1 VGATGS
7 ARDASPSRLVP
18 PSGFV
23 RPLWI
28 VTFTIVVGM
37 TILFDPGGADV
48 FMLPKV
54 ALIAAG
60 VTVAGALVAI
70 GAGERRLRI
79 TRPAIAPAVAV
90 LLAVSAAATA
100 VSSRR
105 LLATIGLT
113 ERFGGFLSLVV
124 FVGLGAL
131 VMTLAAHDTERLSGV
146 AYAFVAAAGVAAL
159 YAVFQ
164 QAGIDRY
171 HFVEASGAPTRFP
184 GSTLGNS
191 NFLGGQLA
199 IVVPLL
205 VMLAFAER
213 RPRVR
218 GGLLALGG
226 LIVAGLWIAQSR
238 GGMLAAGIG
247 VAVVV
252 LLAPGLPRA
261 ARIAAAGG
269 GALFVAGVFVSAAL
283 IIAPGF
289 RSLPGPFRHLEVLRT
304 DSTDV
309 RGFEWSAAWR
319 ITLHHPLLGTGPDTF
334 AVEYPRYRSRADG
347 AQLGLLLSDKPH
359 NVLLESAADT
369 GVLGLGA
376 YLAVLALVGVAVVR
390 RRRESDA
397 RERLLLAGFTAA
409 FVAYIAQALFSI
421 DVPPLAASGWI
432 LLGALV
438 ALADPRLVASRAAA
452 ATAAARRRLPGRA
465 GAPKRER
472 PPRAN
477 PWLRVGAAGVAA
489 LLLAGIGFPI
499 VGSWRE
505 HLAIGRDSAAAL
517 DRASSAY
524 DAAITANP
532 PEASYREAAGFFA
545 ERRAESS
552 RDRAQRKH
560 FLAVAQARYDE
571 ALARRPGS
579 ATYLVDLARVETI
592 RAQTV
597 DTQDFAEAD
606 RRWVTAL
613 AADPNDWE
621 IRNLRALALAEWANA
636 TGGPREVLERAASGF
651 EAVVAIQPDLAVAW
665 GDLIRVEIAIGDRA
679 RVASTVHRAA
689 VALHFDFGALAR
701 FMHRMSLRP

>member
-1 VGATGS
+1 M
-7 ARDASPSRLVP
+7 LV
-18 PSGFV
+18 
-23 RPLWI
+23 
-28 VTFTIVVGM
+28 IVVGM
-37 TILFDPGGADV
+37 TILFDPGAADV

-60 VTVAGALVAI
+60 VIVAGALAAV

-79 TRPAIAPAVAV
+79 TRPAMAPAVAV

-100 VSSRR
+100 ASSRR

-113 ERFGGFLSLVV
+113 ERFGGLLSLIV

-131 VMTLAAHDTERLSGV
+131 VMTVAAHDTERLSGV

-164 QAGIDRY
+164 QAGIDRD
-171 HFVEASGAPTRFP
+171 HFVESSGAPTRFP

-205 VMLAFAER
+205 VMLALRER

-226 LIVAGLWIAQSR
+226 LLVAGLWIAQSR
-238 GGMLAAGIG
+238 GGMLAAGVG
-247 VAVVV
+247 LAVVV
-252 LLAPGLPRA
+252 LLAPGLPRV
-261 ARIAAAGG
+261 ARIAAAAGG
-269 GALFVAGVFVSAAL
+269 TLCVAGVIVSAAL

-289 RSLPGPFRHLEVLRT
+289 RNLPGPFRHLEVLRT
-304 DSTDV
+304 ESTDV
-309 RGFEWSAAWR
+309 RGFEWSAAWC
-319 ITLHHPLLGTGPDTF
+319 ITLHHPVLGTGPDTF

-376 YLAVLALVGVAVVR
+376 YLAVLTLVGIAVVR
-390 RRRESDA
+390 RRREADA

-409 FVAYIAQALFSI
+409 FVAYLAQAFFSI

-438 ALADPRLVASRAAA
+438 ALADPRLVSSRVA
-452 ATAAARRRLPGRA
+452 ATTAATRRRLPGRA
-465 GAPKRER
+465 ATPKREK
-472 PPRAN
+472 PARAN
-477 PWLRVGAAGVAA
+477 PWLRAGAAGVAA
-489 LLLAGIGFPI
+489 LMLVGIGFPI

-505 HLAIGRDSAAAL
+505 HLAITRDSAGTL
-517 DRASSAY
+517 DRAASAY
-524 DAAITANP
+524 DAAIAVNP

-545 ERRAESS
+545 ELRAESS

-560 FLAVAQARYDE
+560 FLAVAEQRYDE

-592 RAQTV
+592 RAQTI
-597 DTQDFAEAD
+597 DAQDFAEAD
-606 RRWVTAL
+606 RRWVAAL
-613 AADPNDWE
+613 HADSNDWE

-636 TGGPREVLERAASGF
+636 TGGRRDLLERAASGF
-651 EAVVAIQPDLAVAW
+651 EAVVAIRPDLAVAW

-679 RVASTVHRAA
+679 RVVRTVHRAA
-689 VALHFDFGALAR
+689 AAIHFDFAALDRIMRRLSAP
-701 FMHRMSLRP
+701 SG